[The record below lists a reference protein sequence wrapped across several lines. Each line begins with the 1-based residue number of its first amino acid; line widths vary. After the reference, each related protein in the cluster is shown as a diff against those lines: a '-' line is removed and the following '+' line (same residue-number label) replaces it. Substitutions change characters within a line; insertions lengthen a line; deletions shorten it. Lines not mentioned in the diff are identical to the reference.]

1 MNLCFCGDT
10 NAIKDG
16 LDIIKGRLGI
26 TFDTDGIKVNVKADN
41 DSLEVSEKNGEYF
54 IKFSRKAEFFRALSI
69 LSDKIKNGETD
80 FSVRETAEFD
90 TCGTMIDVSRNGVLT
105 VKTAKDLAERFK
117 DINLLM
123 NAKKEDLVSIQD
135 IGEIVAE
142 SIVNY
147 FADEQNIGQVEGLLS
162 LGFDIEY
169 PKENKGGVFSGEK
182 VVLTGTYPIFS

>member
-1 MNLCFCGDT
+1 MQNYAKTDNFF
-10 NAIKDG
+10 ASIEISKKVEFASF
-16 LDIIKGRLGI
+16 IYALGI
-26 TFDTDGIKVNVKADN
+26 ENVGK
-41 DSLEVSEKNGEYF
+41 
-54 IKFSRKAEFFRALSI
+54 
-69 LSDKIKNGETD
+69 
-80 FSVRETAEFD
+80 
-90 TCGTMIDVSRNGVLT
+90 
-105 VKTAKDLAERFK
+105 KTAKDLAERFK

-162 LGFDIEY
+162 LGFYIEY

-182 VVLTGTYPIFS
+182 VVLTGTLQNYKRDQAQKIIEDLGGEVVGSVSKNTTLVLAGENAGSKLDKANKLGIKIIDEEQFNSLIKNNI